1 MAVSTPPRL
10 EATLPAALAA
20 GSQLA
25 SVPAR
30 IALDV
35 ESIWRAHGG
44 FVWRVLHH
52 LGLKSADIEDATQ
65 EVFVV
70 VHRRL
75 GEYEEHDKLRAW
87 LYAICVRV
95 ARDQRRRLFR
105 RRERVTDAPPDAPLP
120 ALQAAQA
127 ENQQALV
134 LAHRL
139 LALLPEKQRVVFLL
153 YEVEQLSMPEVALAV
168 GCPVPTAYARLRKAR
183 ERVLAHVT
191 RAERRG
197 ELP

>member
-1 MAVSTPPRL
+1 MTHANQRSAPRAAPPERIEERI
-10 EATLPAALAA
+10 EASA
-20 GSQLA
+20 G
-25 SVPAR
+25 
-30 IALDV
+30 ALDV
-35 ESIWRAHGG
+35 DAIWRAHGS

-52 LGLKSADIEDATQ
+52 LGVKPADVEDATQ

-75 GEYEEHDKLRAW
+75 HEYQEQDKLRAW

-105 RRERVTDAPPDAPLP
+105 RRERVTDAPPERVIGPV
-120 ALQAAQA
+120 QAEAA
-127 ENQQALV
+127 ENQQALA
-134 LAHRL
+134 LAQKL
-139 LALLPEKQRVVFLL
+139 LAALPEKQRIVFLL
-153 YEVEQLSMPEVALAV
+153 YEVEQMSMPEVALAID
-168 GCPVPTAYARLRKAR
+168 CPTPTAYARLRKAR
-183 ERVLAHVT
+183 ERVLELVA